1 MKKSTGDLL
10 KELSKDNDLKYFIN
24 SNADSFTSSTLS
36 QYLNELLCEKNINKT
51 KAIEKSN
58 LNNIY
63 AYEIF
68 SGKKKPSRNK
78 LIQLAFGMELD
89 LKSVQRLLKTA
100 GLSELYVRYK
110 RDSIIAFAFNNSL
123 SLFECEELLETMGEE
138 PIQQSS

>member
-1 MKKSTGDLL
+1 MKKTTGELL
-10 KELSKDNDLKYFIN
+10 ESLKSNDINYYLN
-24 SNADSFTSSTLS
+24 SNSEDFITSSLS
-36 QYLNELLCEKNINKT
+36 DYLNQLLYEKNINKT

-89 LKSVQRLLKTA
+89 LKSVQRLLKIS
-100 GLSELYVRYK
+100 GLSELYPRSQ
-110 RDSIIAFAFNNSL
+110 RDSVIIFAINNSL
-123 SLFECEELLETMGEE
+123 SLLECEILLEEMGQES
-138 PIQQSS
+138 IQ